1 MMPLIHNCSIPGWM
15 IEPKIWNRAPRW
27 FGSKSNPRRR
37 GEALG
42 SPYNGCIIRQHF
54 PSARTLGRRG
64 KYHLWGCSVQGLIMW
79 WGHIIHRLVWERIG
93 WGAPLL
99 PNENQTMFKG
109 TIKIFLQHFIHLG
122 GRGSHPY
129 QSDVHIR
136 ITFKERIF
144 IWIKVNFERH
154 EQWRRRLAVCVRLV
168 ANFRSG

>member
-1 MMPLIHNCSIPGWM
+1 MDDRTQNLKSSPSMVWFKVQSPAQGGGAWIALQWLHYTPTFSQRTHSGQKREIPFV
-15 IEPKIWNRAPRW
+15 R
-27 FGSKSNPRRR
+27 
-37 GEALG
+37 LQ
-42 SPYNGCIIRQHF
+42 C
-54 PSARTLGRRG
+54 
-64 KYHLWGCSVQGLIMW
+64 LIMW

-144 IWIKVNFERH
+144 IRIKVNFERH
-154 EQWRRRLAVCVRLV
+154 EQWLRLALCVRLV